1 MISRE
6 AEWMVRINVLGVYH
20 MARSVLPVMIDR
32 KKATS

>member
-6 AEWMVRINVLGVYH
+6 AEWMVPINVLGVYH
-20 MARSVLPVMIDR
+20 KARSVLPVMIDR